1 MGLLSLLLLIVCLPI
16 LIGLLL
22 VNILS
27 AVFWL
32 IRGVFSLLLFL
43 LKPFKYFMVGI
54 LAIAGIVWI
63 TTD

>member
-1 MGLLSLLLLIVCLPI
+1 MGLLCFLLLIVCLPI
-16 LIGLLL
+16 LIGLLV
-22 VNILS
+22 VNILC
-27 AVFWL
+27 AVFWV

-54 LAIAGIVWI
+54 LAIVGIAWI

>member
-1 MGLLSLLLLIVCLPI
+1 MTLLLLLVCLPI
-16 LIGLLL
+16 MVGLLV

-43 LKPFKYFMVGI
+43 LKPFKYLMVGI
-54 LAIAGIVWI
+54 LAIAGIAWI

>member
-1 MGLLSLLLLIVCLPI
+1 MSLLLLIICLTI
-16 LIGLLL
+16 LVGLL
-22 VNILS
+22 VVSILS

-43 LKPFKYFMVGI
+43 LKPFKYLMVGI
-54 LAIAGIVWI
+54 LAIAGIAWI

>member
-1 MGLLSLLLLIVCLPI
+1 MGLLSFLLLIICLPI
-16 LIGLLL
+16 LIGLLV
-22 VNILS
+22 VNIIS
-27 AVFWL
+27 AAFWL

-54 LAIAGIVWI
+54 LAIAGVAWF

>member
-1 MGLLSLLLLIVCLPI
+1 MSLLLLIICLLI
-16 LIGLLL
+16 LIGLL
-22 VNILS
+22 VVSILS

-43 LKPFKYFMVGI
+43 LKPFKYLMVGI
-54 LAIAGIVWI
+54 LAIAGIAWI

>member
-1 MGLLSLLLLIVCLPI
+1 
-16 LIGLLL
+16 
-22 VNILS
+22 LS

-43 LKPFKYFMVGI
+43 LKPFKYLMVGI
-54 LAIAGIVWI
+54 LAIAGIAWI

>member
-1 MGLLSLLLLIVCLPI
+1 MSLLLLIICLTI
-16 LIGLLL
+16 LVGLL
-22 VNILS
+22 VVSILS

-43 LKPFKYFMVGI
+43 LKPFKYLMVGI
-54 LAIAGIVWI
+54 LAIAGITWI

>member
-1 MGLLSLLLLIVCLPI
+1 MGILSFLLLIVCLPI
-16 LIGLLL
+16 LIGLLV
-22 VNILS
+22 VNIIS

-43 LKPFKYFMVGI
+43 LKPFKYFMIGI
-54 LAIAGIVWI
+54 LAIAGIAWI

>member
-1 MGLLSLLLLIVCLPI
+1 MGLLSFLLLIICLPI
-16 LIGLLL
+16 LIGLLV

-43 LKPFKYFMVGI
+43 LKPFKYFMIGI
-54 LAIAGIVWI
+54 LAITGIAWF
-63 TTD
+63 TSD